1 VSCSAFFHFFPLFFF
16 SRDVRLLIRPLHQQ
30 NTSSLYLTRINM
42 ISTAALI
49 DKKWEIFGGVA
60 DESPEMSATT
70 TIIG

>member
-1 VSCSAFFHFFPLFFF
+1 
-16 SRDVRLLIRPLHQQ
+16 
-30 NTSSLYLTRINM
+30 M